1 MLSALLADRKTEG
14 LRFGRHNVLLGDIIH
29 AIAEKI
35 GYRPA
40 GSIAET
46 KAAAYV
52 SSLWQKAD
60 VLHWTDTF
68 QAYTRVTSFVPTLT
82 CISVIAVLLIPVQ
95 TQLAFLVAVVGLAFA
110 IVLLY
115 ADMPPTY
122 RGKGSSQ
129 NVVAIRKPVQLAR
142 RRVVLLAALDTVSQ
156 PARWMPIRRSVL
168 LLTIQVALL
177 LLALVDP
184 LPLIDVFSAV
194 PVAWLSAVPA
204 GICVVVA
211 CAELLLQRRETT
223 SGAVSHASALA
234 TMACVL
240 DELER
245 LQYTEVW
252 AVAIGASTT
261 HAGILD
267 LIQRYPFDGQSTFF
281 VTLAGL
287 GRGTFCYTVQEGY
300 DRGRSVDPLL
310 LELATEMSPVVNIE
324 ARASKQSH
332 LLRML
337 LRRQY
342 RAIELTC
349 LDDTGFVPFQGQ
361 AQDTAE
367 MVSLPILER
376 AVRACVMLVKSI
388 DALN

>member
-14 LRFGRHNVLLGDIIH
+14 LRFGRHNVMLGDIIH
-29 AIAEKI
+29 AIAENI
-35 GYRPA
+35 GFRPA

-46 KAAAYV
+46 KAAAYM

-68 QAYTRVTSFVPTLT
+68 QAHTRVTSFIPTLT
-82 CISVIAVLLIPVQ
+82 MISVLAVFLVPFQGLLA
-95 TQLAFLVAVVGLAFA
+95 LCVAVVGLVFA

-115 ADMPPTY
+115 ADVPPTH

-129 NVVAIRKPVQLAR
+129 NVVALRKSILQAR
-142 RRVVLLAALDTVSQ
+142 RRVVFLAPLDTIST
-156 PARWMPIRRSVL
+156 PERWMSLRRSVFM
-168 LLTIQVALL
+168 LTIQVALL
-177 LLALVDP
+177 LVGVFDP
-184 LPLIDVFSAV
+184 LPLVDFIENVSIVWLTVLPASLF
-194 PVAWLSAVPA
+194 VAAY
-204 GICVVVA
+204 VA
-211 CAELLLQRRETT
+211 ESIQRREYTH
-223 SGAVSHASALA
+223 GALSHASALA
-234 TMACVL
+234 TMACAL
-240 DELER
+240 DEFEQ
-245 LQYTEVW
+245 LQHTEVW
-252 AVAIGASTT
+252 AVAVGASST

-281 VTLAGL
+281 ITLAGL

-310 LELATEMSPVVNIE
+310 LELATEMSPVINIE
-324 ARASKQSH
+324 ARVSKQSH

-349 LDDTGFVPFQGQ
+349 LDDSGFVPFQGH
-361 AQDTAE
+361 ARDTAE
-367 MVSLPILER
+367 VVSLPILER